1 MQKVNVVLY
10 SAFPEILSNING
22 VISFDF
28 EKCPTNH
35 KTYTFYSCPEC
46 NGVLEAGDAVICQT
60 NNTMTFG
67 IVVEVISTCSREEFF
82 RASIIRSK
90 KIKNGYRLV
99 LAKIRLIDLMEQL
112 KFKHDYEANVRK
124 LESAPP
130 INELAFKMTLD
141 NL

>member
-10 SAFPEILSNING
+10 SAFPEILSDING

-35 KTYTFYSCPEC
+35 KTYKFYSCPEY

-82 RASIIRSK
+82 RASIIRSNK
-90 KIKNGYRLV
+90 VKNGYRLV
-99 LAKIRLIDLMEQL
+99 LARISFVDLMEQL
-112 KFKHDYEANVRK
+112 KFKHVYEANVRK
-124 LESAPP
+124 LESTPP